1 MQKLINFIKIIIRGG
16 LIVLNDGFI
25 CLPVKKGTVIFESFN
40 GKDISD
46 NPAAIYRALASRPE
60 VKATQLYFGVKP
72 RVFAKVHQE
81 FPEVQLLK
89 RFSLKWIWVIARA
102 EFWVFNSR
110 MPLWWHKNRGTTYI
124 QTWHGTPLKKLGI
137 DIEDVNIPGTTTA
150 KYKQQFAAEAG
161 RWQYL
166 IAPNQYSKEIF
177 ARAFA
182 FQGQFLEVGYPR
194 NDYLY
199 HTSSNEVSQIKK
211 RLIGNTTTK
220 VIVYAPTWRDDQAI
234 KTGQYQFE
242 LPFNLKAFFETVS
255 SDYHLIIRP
264 HYLVKDLIDIT
275 GFEDRVSIEAD
286 IDISELYLIADLLI
300 TDYSSVMFDF
310 ANLKKPMLFY
320 AYDLAHYRDQ
330 LRGFYFDYQTEI
342 PGPLV
347 TEQSAFYESLRQ
359 FAEQGRFPEYEQKY
373 AAFYDKFCSFE
384 NGEASEKLADL
395 ILGRN
400 QNESVIN
407 RITR

>member
-1 MQKLINFIKIIIRGG
+1 M
-16 LIVLNDGFI
+16 
-25 CLPVKKGTVIFESFN
+25 
-40 GKDISD
+40 
-46 NPAAIYRALASRPE
+46 
-60 VKATQLYFGVKP
+60 
-72 RVFAKVHQE
+72 
-81 FPEVQLLK
+81 
-89 RFSLKWIWVIARA
+89 
-102 EFWVFNSR
+102 
-110 MPLWWHKNRGTTYI
+110 
-124 QTWHGTPLKKLGI
+124 
-137 DIEDVNIPGTTTA
+137 
-150 KYKQQFAAEAG
+150 
-161 RWQYL
+161 
-166 IAPNQYSKEIF
+166 
-177 ARAFA
+177 
-182 FQGQFLEVGYPR
+182 
-194 NDYLY
+194 
-199 HTSSNEVSQIKK
+199 
-211 RLIGNTTTK
+211 
-220 VIVYAPTWRDDQAI
+220 
-234 KTGQYQFE
+234 
-242 LPFNLKAFFETVS
+242 
-255 SDYHLIIRP
+255 
-264 HYLVKDLIDIT
+264 VKDLIDIT